1 MKISSEINPPL
12 QDEGKNKNE
21 CHQCY
26 IDADDNVQKVIECTE
41 KYLPEEYMECWNKK
55 HSNDSV
61 KAELNIM
68 RCFKA
73 RTFFLSGQKP
83 CRVEFPFKNFEKI
96 VNKRDFLKIVNLYV
110 KNPYK

>member
-12 QDEGKNKNE
+12 QDKGKTKYE

-26 IDADDNVQKVIECTE
+26 IDTDDNVQKVIECTK

-61 KAELNIM
+61 EAELNIM

-73 RTFFLSGQKP
+73 RTFFIWTETLSCRISIQK
-83 CRVEFPFKNFEKI
+83 
-96 VNKRDFLKIVNLYV
+96 L
-110 KNPYK
+110 